1 MSRLISLDSLQ
12 WYTYKYREQGK
23 GYRVQGTGYRYLVR
37 DQRVSLILER
47 STHLQTGYLGT
58 HTKCL
63 IGKFRYKLIRD
74 LFKFLGVAV
83 RFSIIN
89 HFLLE
94 AEKEIRRKLSSFELH
109 YRKLHKNI

>member
-1 MSRLISLDSLQ
+1 MTGIQDHCVEVDQ
-12 WYTYKYREQGK
+12 FGK
-23 GYRVQGTGYRYLVR
+23 SGIEMKRVHQSAKLGHLVR
-37 DQRVSLILER
+37 DHLVNLILDR

-58 HTKCL
+58 HTRCL